1 MTRCTP
7 ADHSTFDLPLDVAH
21 DRMAEL
27 RASARPAAPGIAA
40 DGPVSRTRDAIG
52 RRLIALGSAL
62 VVDEPA
68 HRHRAAG

>member
-1 MTRCTP
+1 MTRNPTT
-7 ADHSTFDLPLDVAH
+7 DHSTFDLPLEVAH

-27 RASARPAAPGIAA
+27 RASARPT
-40 DGPVSRTRDAIG
+40 GPSVVAEGPLTRTRDALG